1 MGQASI
7 GTAITKGTEL
17 QQLPEAHLFYPGST
31 IIGQRGADFDRHVAG
46 GPNPAFYG
54 YALGVNAPEDA
65 VLAFYEQQLPA
76 LGWTPSNW
84 DNITG
89 TAERRTLAWRK
100 GNLVFSVAIPLK
112 NDPRNSPVG
121 DGFDTPYTIRVTA
134 GPPSR

>member
-1 MGQASI
+1 MAAS
-7 GTAITKGTEL
+7 
-17 QQLPEAHLFYPGST
+17 
-31 IIGQRGADFDRHVAG
+31 
-46 GPNPAFYG
+46 PNPAFSG

-76 LGWTPSNW
+76 LGWTPSNG

-100 GNLVFSVAIPLK
+100 GNLVFSVAILRK

-121 DGFDTPYTIRVTA
+121 DSFDTPYTIRITA
-134 GPPSR
+134 DPPSR